1 MNMNTTHFVI
11 MNNMNTTNM
20 INQMNMMHVMN
31 NHHNTTETM
40 CNLTGMDVV
49 IIIVGFIL
57 LIWGGVKVS
66 EWLFDKTYNMK
77 MPWDSIVFIGGIF
90 GYIIVGVVVI
100 GLFVTL
106 I

>member
-1 MNMNTTHFVI
+1 MNTTHFVM

-20 INQMNMMHVMN
+20 INQMNMMHVIH
-31 NHHNTTETM
+31 HHNTTETV
-40 CNLTGMDVV
+40 CNITGVDVV
-49 IIIVGFIL
+49 IIVVGFIL
-57 LIWGGVKVS
+57 LIWGGVKVT

-77 MPWDSIVFIGGIF
+77 EPWDSIVFIIGIIS
-90 GYIIVGVVVI
+90 YIIIGVIVI

>member
-1 MNMNTTHFVI
+1 MNTTHFVI

-20 INQMNMMHVMN
+20 INQMNMMHTIH
-31 NHHNTTETM
+31 HHNTTEM
-40 CNLTGMDVV
+40 VCNITGVDMV

-57 LIWGGVKVS
+57 LIWGGVKVT
-66 EWLFDKTYNMK
+66 EWMFDKTYNMK
-77 MPWDSIVFIGGIF
+77 MPWDGIVFIGGII

-100 GLFVTL
+100 GLLVTL

>member
-1 MNMNTTHFVI
+1 MNTTHFVI

-20 INQMNMMHVMN
+20 INQMNMMHIM
-31 NHHNTTETM
+31 NHHNTTETV
-40 CNLTGMDVV
+40 CNITGVDVV
-49 IIIVGFIL
+49 IIIVGVIL
-57 LIWGGVKVS
+57 LIWGGVKVT

-77 MPWDSIVFIGGIF
+77 MPWDVIVFIGGII
-90 GYIIVGVVVI
+90 GYVTIGLIVI

>member
-1 MNMNTTHFVI
+1 MTMNTTHFVI

-20 INQMNMMHVMN
+20 INQMNMMHMIH
-31 NHHNTTETM
+31 HHNTTETVI
-40 CNLTGMDVV
+40 NVTGVDMV

-57 LIWGGVKVS
+57 LIWGGVKVT

-77 MPWDSIVFIGGIF
+77 EPWDVIVFIGGII

-100 GLFVTL
+100 SMFVTL
-106 I
+106 V